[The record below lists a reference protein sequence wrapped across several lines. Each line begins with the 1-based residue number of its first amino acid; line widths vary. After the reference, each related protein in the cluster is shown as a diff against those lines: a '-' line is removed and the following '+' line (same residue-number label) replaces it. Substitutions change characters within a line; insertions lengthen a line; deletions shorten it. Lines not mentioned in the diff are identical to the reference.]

1 MPGGLALLEIEGQE
15 EDVFISES
23 NVGSALHGDTVQV
36 TLLSGKSG
44 KRQEGAVVRVL
55 AHEITELV
63 GNYERAAILDLWS
76 LTT

>member
-36 TLLSGKSG
+36 TLLSREVRKTPGRCRGSRAGPRDYRAGGK
-44 KRQEGAVVRVL
+44 L
-55 AHEITELV
+55 
-63 GNYERAAILDLWS
+63 
-76 LTT
+76 